1 MLQQFYIKMHSYHN
15 SYCVLPGDLCKYT
28 LKCVRCHASI
38 TTPGTIGETLYH
50 APYAMLR
57 HLEMIDLKED
67 TINPPGAFNLSHVPV
82 LFSGMD
88 TYVRGKA
95 SFLES
100 VTTIGDNAR
109 YGMFF
114 CNRGNDLK
122 TGEHEFCEAVK
133 VDVSKAKETNFQA
146 SITNTVALV
155 SVLFEEIGVATEI
168 IEMAKKEKKSEV
180 KFPSGHLILFNQ
192 TFQFEK
198 GFLENIVNVHQK
210 ECLKSL
216 EALCVFGHREI
227 YKNFLLIF
235 VEMND
240 QMSRKK
246 TPVPKRIMDMFG
258 VSTGALVA
266 HMMKRGKFETT
277 KFSQAYRVETNSSH
291 LIVGNSATR
300 PVQYSLGAL
309 PSGAAFTE
317 KQGHGWNQTTVAE
330 YFQVSTTYED
340 NGEIRKEQK
349 MISSKQFEAH
359 HIMLFTMRSIKVTKV
374 KNSEK
379 KQFHI
384 QCQTKNYQ
392 YGNRGIRERHPTMF
406 KEDTFSF
413 TPIDDL
419 VLSMPFEF
427 IRKLKVGIWTNIE
440 RNWLKRLNKHLTQ
453 AENNSI
459 KQVRLIR
466 KIVTVNWMN
475 ESREYEDDHEK
486 YIFKVYTTKG
496 DNYFVN
502 LAQIHDIIGDE
513 LWFDGETKCLCNI
526 ASNRLIS
533 LSWGSKKKESSNS
546 PETPYISSC
555 LCVGDRVIVSNQ
567 GSKWDHLAKIVKII
581 ESTSSAVVKWDSTLK
596 KNTVDLSD
604 CNKYDVDEVSDRKR
618 KATDFYQISSM
629 NNQMTKKSIQT
640 PPGEIRNMFYSRENL
655 CKLCAEGSVI
665 NLMNVLHCSPADM
678 TSFWNLAT
686 SPLHY
691 IQQSLNEVQLPRAV
705 MGHSFG
711 IDSIEKCLWILRK
724 KFNFATTS
732 KLRLSEFQSLKLSL
746 NALIEIKFPMLV
758 SVQSSQAIYKHVV
771 VVWRKKIID
780 YECMHTYPLT
790 EESLRQVCGVHT
802 TFQRIVSGY
811 GIFPSKKIRTSSEND
826 YVQDWGMNDY
836 YKPGGSVRRYFV

>member
-1 MLQQFYIKMHSYHN
+1 
-15 SYCVLPGDLCKYT
+15 
-28 LKCVRCHASI
+28 
-38 TTPGTIGETLYH
+38 
-50 APYAMLR
+50 
-57 HLEMIDLKED
+57 
-67 TINPPGAFNLSHVPV
+67 
-82 LFSGMD
+82 
-88 TYVRGKA
+88 
-95 SFLES
+95 
-100 VTTIGDNAR
+100 
-109 YGMFF
+109 
-114 CNRGNDLK
+114 
-122 TGEHEFCEAVK
+122 
-133 VDVSKAKETNFQA
+133 
-146 SITNTVALV
+146 
-155 SVLFEEIGVATEI
+155 
-168 IEMAKKEKKSEV
+168 
-180 KFPSGHLILFNQ
+180 
-192 TFQFEK
+192 
-198 GFLENIVNVHQK
+198 
-210 ECLKSL
+210 
-216 EALCVFGHREI
+216 
-227 YKNFLLIF
+227 
-235 VEMND
+235 
-240 QMSRKK
+240 
-246 TPVPKRIMDMFG
+246 
-258 VSTGALVA
+258 
-266 HMMKRGKFETT
+266 
-277 KFSQAYRVETNSSH
+277 
-291 LIVGNSATR
+291 
-300 PVQYSLGAL
+300 LGAL

-317 KQGHGWNQTTVAE
+317 KQGHGWNQTNVAE
-330 YFQVSTTYED
+330 YFQVSTTDED

-374 KNSEK
+374 KNSEQ

-384 QCQTKNYQ
+384 QCQAKNYQ
-392 YGNRGIRERHPTMF
+392 YGNSGIRQRHPTMF
-406 KEDTFSF
+406 KEDTFNF

-440 RNWLKRLNKHLTQ
+440 RNWLKRLHKHLTQ

-459 KQVRLIR
+459 KQVRFIR
-466 KIVTVNWMN
+466 KIVTVNWMK

-486 YIFKVYTTKG
+486 YIFRVYTTKG

-513 LWFDGETKCLCNI
+513 LWFNGETKCLCNI

-555 LCVGDRVIVSNQ
+555 PCVGDHVIVSNQ
-567 GSKWDHLAKIVKII
+567 GSKWDHLAKIVEFI

-596 KNTVDLSD
+596 KDIVDLAD
-604 CNKYDVDEVSDRKR
+604 CKKYDVDEVSDRKR
-618 KATDFYQISSM
+618 KATDFYQNSSM
-629 NNQMTKKSIQT
+629 NNQMSKKSIQT

-691 IQQSLNEVQLPRAV
+691 IQQSLNEVQVPKAV
-705 MGHSFG
+705 IGASFG

-746 NALIEIKFPMLV
+746 NALIEIKFPMLI
-758 SVQSSQAIYKHVV
+758 SVQSSQALYKHVV
-771 VVWRKKIID
+771 VVWRKKMID

-811 GIFPSKKIRTSSEND
+811 GIFPSKNIRKSSENASIE
-826 YVQDWGMNDY
+826 DWGMGDY